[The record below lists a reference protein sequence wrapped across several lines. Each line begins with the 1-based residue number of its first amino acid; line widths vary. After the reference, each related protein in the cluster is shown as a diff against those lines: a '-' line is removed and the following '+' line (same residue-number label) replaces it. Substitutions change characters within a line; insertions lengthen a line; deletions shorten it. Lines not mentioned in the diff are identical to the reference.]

1 MADTLLNEVMY
12 NEVLTSDGYV
22 VDFAVCT
29 TYSLDMP
36 MLLSVPFM
44 LGTMSELSDE
54 KLYKL
59 LIVCWKQSIRHQGSL
74 PYFATQAI
82 L

>member
-29 TYSLDMP
+29 TYQY
-36 MLLSVPFM
+36 SVN
-44 LGTMSELSDE
+44 SYVID
-54 KLYKL
+54 
-59 LIVCWKQSIRHQGSL
+59 
-74 PYFATQAI
+74 
-82 L
+82 